1 MKSGSGTPSSA
12 SSSTSPAATD
22 GSAPMLKVVEQTF
35 RTDTGRQRDAN
46 EDSYFAESPVFAVA
60 DGMGGAQAGEVASR
74 LAAESFDTIQ
84 RGTES
89 PEAYLRAIA
98 KTANARIHRLSEADS
113 SRSGMG
119 TTFTAALLEGDE
131 VGFAHVGDSRAYLF
145 RDGELKLLTSDHSLV
160 EELRRQGRLTD
171 EQAEDHPQRSI
182 ITRALGP
189 ERDVEV
195 DTMTYRARPGDVYL
209 LCSDGLTTM
218 VKEDRIAEILT
229 KARTL
234 DDAAGTLI
242 ADANEAGGRDNITV
256 VAFRVDDAEAP
267 VEAEDQLTL
276 VGPAAEEAGL
286 TAAGVEAAAES
297 KEAERTREPATAR
310 RRAAVAPRPR
320 RWPRRAAKVLVA
332 VVIVAALAA
341 LAVWGA
347 RQVYFLG
354 SDSGGRLALYRGVPY
369 NLPLGVNLYS
379 EGYASPVQ
387 VTSIPSSRRDS
398 AIDHTLR
405 FHDDAASLL
414 QDLQTAAER
423 RTGRQR
429 AAANEGQGGGNQPT
443 GAGNGSKSGGNGAA
457 AGGGGGSSGGG
468 SAGGG
473 GGGAR
478 NGGGGNG

>member
-1 MKSGSGTPSSA
+1 
-12 SSSTSPAATD
+12 
-22 GSAPMLKVVEQTF
+22 MLKVVEQAF
-35 RTDTGRQRDAN
+35 RTDKGRQRDAN

-74 LAAESFDTIQ
+74 LAAESFDTVQ
-84 RGTES
+84 RGSES

-98 KTANARIHRLSEADS
+98 KTANARIHRVSQSDK

-119 TTFTAALLEGDE
+119 TTLTAALVEGDE

-189 ERDVEV
+189 EREVDV
-195 DTMTYRARPGDVYL
+195 DTMTYRAKPDDVYL

-218 VKEDRIAEILT
+218 VKEDRIGEILREST
-229 KARTL
+229 SL
-234 DDAAGTLI
+234 DEAANRLI
-242 ADANEAGGRDNITV
+242 AEANEAGGRDNITV

-267 VEAEDQLTL
+267 VRADDQHTL

-286 TAAGVEAAAES
+286 TAAGVEAAAS
-297 KEAERTREPATAR
+297 RERADAAPAPAGAR
-310 RRAAVAPRPR
+310 RGGAAAPRR
-320 RWPRRAAKVLVA
+320 RNWPRRAAKTLA
-332 VVIVAALAA
+332 VVVVVAGLAA
-341 LAVWGA
+341 LAVWGV
-347 RQVYFLG
+347 RQIYFLG
-354 SDSGGRLALYRGVPY
+354 TDSGGRLALYRGLPY
-369 NLPLGVNLYS
+369 SLPLGVNLYS
-379 EGYASPVQ
+379 EVYASPVQ
-387 VTSIPSSRRDS
+387 VNSIPPNRRNS

-423 RTGRQR
+423 RTGKQQ
-429 AAANEGQGGGNQPT
+429 AAANQRQSSGGKPSGGGQG
-443 GAGNGSKSGGNGAA
+443 SKPGSGGKQRSGGG
-457 AGGGGGSSGGG
+457 GGGGGSGGSSSGG
-468 SAGGG
+468 SAAGGSKSKG
-473 GGGAR
+473 GTG
-478 NGGGGNG
+478 